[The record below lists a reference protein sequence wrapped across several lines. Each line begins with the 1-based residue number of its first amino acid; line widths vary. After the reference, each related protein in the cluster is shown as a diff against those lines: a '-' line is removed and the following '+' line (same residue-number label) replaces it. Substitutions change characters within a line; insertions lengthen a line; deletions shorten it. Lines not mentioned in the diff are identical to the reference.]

1 MTLLFTLFSTL
12 LLLLSSTFF
21 SPTMA
26 QTSSTE
32 TRQFS
37 GHEYFLYLENADTR
51 NEVMMLENR
60 IQKKEGVRFFMA
72 DRFPVRYFRLRT
84 ERVITQDEFQRW
96 VGREYPVLTF
106 GEGDAARERAAVI
119 YNQTKKAQH
128 AH

>member
-1 MTLLFTLFSTL
+1 MTKRCLRFFPVYFFLMLAF
-12 LLLLSSTFF
+12 LSSAIAQ
-21 SPTMA
+21 PT
-26 QTSSTE
+26 TKE
-32 TRQFS
+32 TPRFS
-37 GHEYFLYLENADTR
+37 GHEYFLYLENVDTR

-84 ERVITQDEFQRW
+84 DRVLTQNEFQRW

-119 YNQTKKAQH
+119 YNHTKKAQH